1 MNTIINLIQLKVF
14 MKKIL
19 LLVMA
24 VLGVQGIQAQNDVEF
39 GIFDHLGAGLSV
51 GTDGIGIDV
60 SSCLTDYVGIRAG
73 VSFLPGIKIKKN
85 ISINN
90 DGDSNTYYDNV
101 DAQFKVNKFDFKLL
115 FDFYP
120 IQTSSFHVTA
130 GAYIGTSKLIG
141 VTNKTPILKDPNDYG
156 TAGLKL
162 GNYYVSTDDNGNVDI
177 NVKVNGF
184 KPYLGIGIGRAVPK
198 KSQLAVSADLGVQF
212 WGKPGIYTM
221 AADSKI
227 KLAQGIKEEHK
238 FTKSDLDDQKDG
250 DWKDAFDIMEKFSV
264 YPVLNVRLTGRIF

>member
-1 MNTIINLIQLKVF
+1 
-14 MKKIL
+14 
-19 LLVMA
+19 MA

-120 IQTSSFHVTA
+120 IKSSGFHLTA
-130 GAYIGTSKLIG
+130 GAFIGSKKIINAYNTEEFLARDEWGVSGIMIGDNRVTSDK
-141 VTNKTPILKDPNDYG
+141 
-156 TAGLKL
+156 
-162 GNYYVSTDDNGNVDI
+162 NGNCEANIEVA
-177 NVKVNGF
+177 GF
-184 KPYLGIGIGRAVPK
+184 KPYIGFGFGRAVPN
-198 KSQLAVSADLGVQF
+198 SRFTVSCDFGVKF
-212 WGKPGIYTM
+212 WGKPCVGAMVSDDFGNRSYK
-221 AADSKI
+221 KI
-227 KLAQGIKEEHK
+227 HYK
-238 FTKSDLDDQKDG
+238 DLNDDDDEDLRDG
-250 DWKDAFDIMEKFSV
+250 FKTAEKITVF
-264 YPVLNVRLTGRIF
+264 PVLNIRLTGRIF